1 MSELIADQ
9 GTAPAAQPA
18 AAGEQQEKR
27 SMQAEDAGAFAVSA
41 DDFSAL
47 EERVVRAVA
56 LVKQE
61 RQDRSAAE
69 ERAILAEVQVSEQ
82 ASAIEQLQTELA
94 SLKAERDQVR
104 RRVELLLQQLDA
116 LEL

>member
-1 MSELIADQ
+1 MSELFVE
-9 GTAPAAQPA
+9 PAATPEAQA
-18 AAGEQQEKR
+18 DEGMEQQEKG

-41 DDFSAL
+41 GDFSAL

-61 RQDRSAAE
+61 RQARGAAE
-69 ERAILAEVQVSEQ
+69 ERAALAQ
-82 ASAIEQLQTELA
+82 ASADERAATIEQMEAELTTLR
-94 SLKAERDQVR
+94 SERDHVR
-104 RRVELLLQQLDA
+104 RRVESLLQQLDA

>member
-1 MSELIADQ
+1 MSELFAEP
-9 GTAPAAQPA
+9 GMVPEAQPA
-18 AAGEQQEKR
+18 EAVEQQER
-27 SMQAEDAGAFAVSA
+27 GQMQAGDTGAFAVSA

-61 RQDRSAAE
+61 RQERAAYE

-82 ASAIEQLQTELA
+82 ASAIEQMQTELTA
-94 SLKAERDQVR
+94 LKAERDQVR
-104 RRVELLLQQLDA
+104 RRVEILLQQLDA

>member
-1 MSELIADQ
+1 MSELFADR
-9 GTAPAAQPA
+9 GMMPEAQPVVA
-18 AAGEQQEKR
+18 IEQQEKG
-27 SMQAEDAGAFAVSA
+27 SMQAEDTGAFALSA
-41 DDFSAL
+41 NDFSAL

-61 RQDRSAAE
+61 RQARAAAE
-69 ERAILAEVQVSEQ
+69 ERAILAEVQLSEQ
-82 ASAIEQLQTELA
+82 ASAIEQMQTELTA
-94 SLKAERDQVR
+94 LKAERDQVR

>member
-1 MSELIADQ
+1 MSELFVEP
-9 GTAPAAQPA
+9 GTAPEAQTA
-18 AAGEQQEKR
+18 EDREQKME

-61 RQDRSAAE
+61 RQARAAAE
-69 ERAILAEVQVSEQ
+69 ERAAQAEARAGGQTAAMEQMESE
-82 ASAIEQLQTELA
+82 LTTLRG
-94 SLKAERDQVR
+94 ERDHVR

>member
-1 MSELIADQ
+1 MSELFVEP
-9 GTAPAAQPA
+9 GTAAETQPA
-18 AAGEQQEKR
+18 EAVKQQEKMN
-27 SMQAEDAGAFAVSA
+27 MQAEEQGAFAVSA
-41 DDFSAL
+41 VDFSAL
-47 EERVVRAVA
+47 EERVVRAVG

-61 RQDRSAAE
+61 RQARAAAE

-82 ASAIEQLQTELA
+82 ESAIEQMQTELA
-94 SLKAERDQVR
+94 ALKAERDQVR

>member
-1 MSELIADQ
+1 MSELFTGPA
-9 GTAPAAQPA
+9 TAPETAE
-18 AAGEQQEKR
+18 AGQQEMGN
-27 SMQAEDAGAFAVSA
+27 MQAEQASALAVSA

-47 EERVVRAVA
+47 EERVVRAVT

-61 RQDRSAAE
+61 RQARAAAE

-82 ASAIEQLQTELA
+82 ASAMEQVQAELA
-94 SLKAERDQVR
+94 SLKTERDQVR

>member
-1 MSELIADQ
+1 
-9 GTAPAAQPA
+9 
-18 AAGEQQEKR
+18 
-27 SMQAEDAGAFAVSA
+27 MQAEETGAFAVSA

-61 RQDRSAAE
+61 RQERAAAE

-82 ASAIEQLQTELA
+82 ASAIEQMQTELA
-94 SLKAERDQVR
+94 ALKAERDHVR

-116 LEL
+116 LEV

>member
-1 MSELIADQ
+1 MSELF
-9 GTAPAAQPA
+9 TEPAAGPETA
-18 AAGEQQEKR
+18 EAGWQEMGN
-27 SMQAEDAGAFAVSA
+27 MQAEQVSALAVSA

-47 EERVVRAVA
+47 EERVVRAVT

-61 RQDRSAAE
+61 RQARAAAE

-82 ASAIEQLQTELA
+82 TSAMEQVQAELA
-94 SLKAERDQVR
+94 SLKTERDQVR